1 MIVRRLQIEN
11 FRNLRQVSIEP
22 HPRLNLLHGAN
33 GAGKTSVV
41 EALVVLARG
50 RSFRTTQASELIG
63 PEAATF
69 RVFAETENSGG
80 AVHRLGLERSGRRWR
95 GRKDGQELSQLSQLT
110 RSLPLVLLE
119 PDSHL
124 LVSGAPEIRR
134 RFLDW
139 GMFHVEQQFLDTW
152 RRFSKALKQR
162 NAALRRE
169 QPAVLDSLDRVL
181 AEQGSAL
188 SAYRRAHCDAVAAG
202 IEAML
207 LELRAGLAEVSIEY
221 QQGWTG
227 DNYADALRRNRQ
239 RDIERGLTHAGPHR
253 ADLLLSCGNSVARAV
268 LSRGEQ
274 KMLAAALLLTQAGLL
289 GAGDEPPV
297 MLLDDLASEF
307 DRFHFENVLAR
318 ALEGGSQVWVTGTRE
333 EQPSG
338 ASRVFH
344 VEQGKVRAVV

>member
-1 MIVRRLQIEN
+1 LIVRRLQVEN
-11 FRNLRQVSIEP
+11 FRNLRRVSLEP

-50 RSFRTTQASELIG
+50 RSFRTTQAGELIG
-63 PEAATF
+63 PDAATF
-69 RVFAETENSGG
+69 RVFAETEDANGTI
-80 AVHRLGLERSGRRWR
+80 HRLGLERSGRRWR
-95 GRKDGQELSQLSQLT
+95 GRKDGQDLSQLSQLT
-110 RSLPLVLLE
+110 RSLPLLLLE

-124 LVSGAPEIRR
+124 LVSGAPEVRR

-162 NAALRRE
+162 NAALRSE
-169 QPAVLDSLDRVL
+169 QPAVLDSLDQVL
-181 AEQGSAL
+181 AEQGSLL
-188 SAYRRAHCDAVAAG
+188 SAYRRTHCDALAAR
-202 IEAML
+202 IETML
-207 LELRAGLAEVSIEY
+207 VELRAGLAQVEIEY
-221 QQGWTG
+221 LQGWTG
-227 DNYADALRRNRQ
+227 EDYAEALRRNRQ

-253 ADLLLSCGNSVARAV
+253 ADLLLTCGDTAARAV

-274 KMLAAALLLTQAGLL
+274 KMLAAALLLTQADLL
-289 GAGDEPPV
+289 GAEREPPV

-318 ALEGGSQVWVTGTRE
+318 ALEPGGQVWVTGTRE
-333 EQPSG
+333 ERRPES
-338 ASRVFH
+338 SRVFH
-344 VEQGKVRAVV
+344 VEQGSVCAVV